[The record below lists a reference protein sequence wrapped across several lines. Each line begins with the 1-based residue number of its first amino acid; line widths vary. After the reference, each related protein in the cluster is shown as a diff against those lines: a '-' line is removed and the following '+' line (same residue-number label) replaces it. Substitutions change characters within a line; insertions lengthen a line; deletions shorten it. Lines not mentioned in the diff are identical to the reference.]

1 MEFLKKIRILFNNLD
16 IDMDENLDL
25 ADLLKFLKYS

>member
-25 ADLLKFLKYS
+25 ADLLTFLKYS